1 MPWEPRLVR
10 PLDQMRER
18 EAVLAA
24 TRGLLERARSGR
36 GGCLLIA
43 GVSGLGKTAALR
55 AAVEHAPD
63 GAGIGLAQGDAME
76 QLVPFGMLSQ
86 AVDQLGGMTVLGLS
100 GAVVAPVD
108 ARANRFFAA
117 LRWLQ
122 SRSETL
128 TLIGLDDLH
137 WADPDSLGLLSFLAR
152 RIASLPVAIIGTLR
166 PWPPAAHELAASLA
180 HEGHAEVATL
190 APLSRKASGLLLA
203 DLIGHTLDDDVVAQA
218 WEFRSGTRSCRSRWP
233 PSSSRAIPSA
243 MPASGNPGMPE
254 MSCCSPG
261 SRGFHRR
268 GSA

>member
-1 MPWEPRLVR
+1 
-10 PLDQMRER
+10 
-18 EAVLAA
+18 
-24 TRGLLERARSGR
+24 
-36 GGCLLIA
+36 
-43 GVSGLGKTAALR
+43 LGKTAALR

-203 DLIGHTLDDDVVAQA
+203 DLIGPTLDDDVVAQA

-254 MSCCSPG
+254 MSCCSLG